1 MPRLTS
7 IAVACTAL
15 ALALGACG
23 KDDESETGRDAGGSG
38 ATVTTNP
45 TPEAG
50 TSTQSEAAESNDAV
64 TISMKN
70 IEFVPETAQAKV
82 GQKITW
88 TNDDTAPHNVT
99 AEVGADFK
107 SETLNKGDTFEYT
120 PKVSGPV
127 NYVCTIH
134 PQQTGRLLITE

>member
-1 MPRLTS
+1 MPRTT

-23 KDDESETGRDAGGSG
+23 KDDESETGRDAGDDG

-50 TSTQSEAAESNDAV
+50 TSTQSEAAESNDIV
-64 TISMKN
+64 TISMKD
-70 IEFVPETAQAKV
+70 IQFVPREAETKV
-82 GQKITW
+82 GQKVTW

-99 AEVGADFK
+99 AKEGADFA
-107 SETLNKGDTFEYT
+107 SEQMDKGDTFDYT
-120 PKVSGPV
+120 PTQAGTID
-127 NYVCTIH
+127 YVCTIH
-134 PQQTGRLLITE
+134 PGQDGKLIVTK

>member
-38 ATVTTNP
+38 ATVTTSP
-45 TPEAG
+45 TPEAA
-50 TSTQSEAAESNDAV
+50 TSTQSEAAESDDAV
-64 TISMKN
+64 TISMKD
-70 IEFVPETAQAKV
+70 IKFVPQTAEARV
-82 GQKITW
+82 GQTITW

-99 AEVGADFK
+99 AEDGADFK
-107 SETLNKGDTFEYT
+107 SDTLNKGDTFDFT
-120 PKVSGPV
+120 PKQAGPI

-134 PQQTGRLLITE
+134 PKQTGRLLITE